1 MFVVSAPKLEPF
13 VLNAPTALPRLPR
26 FIAAFWEIVAW
37 FGLRIGLE
45 LR

>member
-13 VLNAPTALPRLPR
+13 VLNAPTARPKLPR
-26 FIAAFWEIVAW
+26 FITGFCEIVAW
-37 FGLRIGLE
+37 LGLRIGLE